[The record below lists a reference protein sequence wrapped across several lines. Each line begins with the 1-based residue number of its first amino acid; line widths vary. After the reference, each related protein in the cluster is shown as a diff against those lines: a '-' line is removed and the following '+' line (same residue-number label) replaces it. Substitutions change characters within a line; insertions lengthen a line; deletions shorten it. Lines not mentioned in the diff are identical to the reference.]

1 MHDVWDKDVCAV
13 RQQVT
18 CVYRKELGVYG
29 RYTLYQMITLGYQT
43 RSAIV
48 AAGSYG
54 VPQVWHF

>member
-1 MHDVWDKDVCAV
+1 M
-13 RQQVT
+13 T

-54 VPQVWHF
+54 VPQVGVSLIARLTCY